1 MYPVGHF
8 GFVPVTL
15 MVLPFLTQV
24 IVFFALFAVGDA
36 EAIGDFEAL
45 GVGVGVELG
54 DGVGVGV
61 GSTEFV
67 AKGVGVAVATAAAV
81 GNLSMS

>member
-24 IVFFALFAVGDA
+24 IVFFALFAVGDG
-36 EAIGDFEAL
+36 EATGVFDGL
-45 GVGVGVELG
+45 GVGVGV
-54 DGVGVGV
+54 GVG
-61 GSTEFV
+61 GSLATTEFV
-67 AKGVGVAVATAAAV
+67 GVGVGVAVATGAGV
-81 GNLSMS
+81 GN